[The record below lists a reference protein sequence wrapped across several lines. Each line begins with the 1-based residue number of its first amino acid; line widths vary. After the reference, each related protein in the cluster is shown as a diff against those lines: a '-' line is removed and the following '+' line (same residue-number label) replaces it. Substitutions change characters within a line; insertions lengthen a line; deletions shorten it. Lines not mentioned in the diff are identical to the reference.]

1 MQYRLLGKTG
11 LQVSAIGLGTWA
23 IGGDRWGPSD
33 DQQSRAAFER
43 AYELGVNF
51 YDTADIYGR
60 GHSEELLGVWL
71 KTVARDHVYVATKTG
86 LLFNHWTRYRNLR
99 RRLTQGARKIG
110 LPRRLSAQHRYLRPA
125 EIIAACEGSLRR
137 LQTDY
142 IDLYQDHLWW
152 DEHVE
157 VFAEAFHRLRDAGK
171 IRFFGLSADD
181 PHYIRRFYRVAGG
194 MDTLQIDYSI
204 LHREAEREALPF
216 CREHGIGVI
225 VRGPLAMG
233 KLAGKFTVTTTF
245 PDGDQRQAWTVEPG
259 RSGFLVDLER
269 VEQLRPVAGARPLS
283 QIALS
288 FVLRHHAV
296 STVIPGAR
304 NSHQVADNVAAAQ
317 LDLTSAQLS
326 VIQAV
331 DQVLTRPRRRTT

>member
-11 LQVSAIGLGTWA
+11 LQVSAVGLGTWA

-33 DQQSRAAFER
+33 DQQSHAAFER

-71 KTVARDHVYVATKTG
+71 KSVPRDKVYIATKTG

-99 RRLTQGARKIG
+99 RKITRSGRKIG
-110 LPRRLSAQHRYLRPA
+110 LPRGLSAEHRYLRPDH
-125 EIIAACEGSLRR
+125 IIAACEASLRR

-181 PHYIRRFYRVAGG
+181 PNYIRRFHRVAGG

-216 CREHGIGVI
+216 CQEHGIGVI

-233 KLAGKFTVTTTF
+233 KLTGKFTATTTF
-245 PDGDQRQAWTVEPG
+245 ADRDQRQAWTVEPA
-259 RSGFLVDLER
+259 RSRFLADLER
-269 VEQLRPVAGARPLS
+269 VEQLRPVADGRPLS

-288 FVLRHHAV
+288 FVLGHPAV

-304 NSHQVADNVAAAQ
+304 NGQQVADNVVAAH
-317 LDLTSAQLS
+317 LDLTPKQLS

-331 DQVLTRPRRRTT
+331 DRVLI